1 SPFSLPAPPP
11 GRGKFLHS
19 FAPSLLH
26 FFQQTASLQNRND
39 LAGSPVAL
47 CHARSPSKS
56 GTLLV
61 LAGGSARSHFWRTDA
76 GAAVMPRRRRRRED
90 VVEMRNPV
98 LADHPEETVL
108 QVTARLGLE
117 DLEYR
122 VRELSADGFAISP
135 LRPLAPGSVVHVSF
149 QL

>member
-1 SPFSLPAPPP
+1 
-11 GRGKFLHS
+11 
-19 FAPSLLH
+19 
-26 FFQQTASLQNRND
+26 
-39 LAGSPVAL
+39 
-47 CHARSPSKS
+47 
-56 GTLLV
+56 
-61 LAGGSARSHFWRTDA
+61 
-76 GAAVMPRRRRRRED
+76 MPRRRRRRED

-149 QL
+149 QLPAGLSISVRAVARRWHGSSGRQWFEFTDVDREVINLLLLATESTGVH